1 MSLFEFVTVMVS
13 MILALCLGQLLRS
26 ASFLTKTDQQVRGY
40 LPHTLWSVVVLVSV
54 INHWWSLWDLRDIDW
69 SYASFIYILAAP
81 VLITFATGLLSPN
94 RSNTGPIDLQAHY
107 SRVRRS
113 FSPVF
118 MLYGIFMWFDGPLFT
133 EQEVLGPVGIM
144 HIPIIAASVVPAISG
159 ESRLNVGAAGVII
172 SVLLVVIVLRY
183 SAA

>member
-26 ASFLTKTDQQVRGY
+26 ASFLAKTDQQVRY
-40 LPHTLWSVVVLVSV
+40 FLPHTMWSVVVLMSV
-54 INHWWSLWDLRDIDW
+54 VNQWWSLWDLRDIDW

-94 RSNTGPIDLQAHY
+94 RSTSGPIDLQAQY
-107 SRVRRS
+107 SRVRKS
-113 FSPVF
+113 FSSAMV
-118 MLYGIFMWFDGPLFT
+118 LYGLFMWFDGPLFT
-133 EQEVLGPVGIM
+133 EQEVLGPVGVL
-144 HIPIIAASVVPAISG
+144 HIPMIAATVVPAISDNR
-159 ESRLNVGAAGVII
+159 RLNAGAAGVMI
-172 SVLLVVIVLRY
+172 SVLFVVIVLRY